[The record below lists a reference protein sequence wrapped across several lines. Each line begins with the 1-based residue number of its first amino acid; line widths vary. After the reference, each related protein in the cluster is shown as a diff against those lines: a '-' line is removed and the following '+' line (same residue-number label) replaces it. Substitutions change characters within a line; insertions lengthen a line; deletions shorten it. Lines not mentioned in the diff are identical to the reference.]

1 MMFGTLFVKKPVL
14 HLQGWQHLFRQDQKN
29 NSLLSIDDEQLLQ
42 KHFHSLERDAFQVCA
57 M

>member
-14 HLQGWQHLFRQDQKN
+14 HLQGRQHLFRQDQKN